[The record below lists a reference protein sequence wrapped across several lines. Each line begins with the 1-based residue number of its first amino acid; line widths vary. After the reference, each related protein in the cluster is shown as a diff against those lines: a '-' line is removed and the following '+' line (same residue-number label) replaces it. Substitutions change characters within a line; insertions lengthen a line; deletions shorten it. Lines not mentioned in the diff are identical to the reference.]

1 MRILALAIAIYSPV
15 MLLIHVSTGK
25 ILSAWNQQPNS
36 SISRWFPPQCALR
49 VEGMYWLLALG
60 AWPLWRALVLKIL
73 VVLFALVHLGIW
85 GAGELKANSQ
95 KGSGLTTSP
104 KVKRIIVIFD
114 SVEAL
119 ILVAL
124 GVATMLYL
132 IHAR

>member
-1 MRILALAIAIYSPV
+1 MLALVIAIYSPV

-25 ILSAWNQQPNS
+25 ILSAWNQQPDS
-36 SISRWFPPQCALR
+36 WISRWFPPRRALR
-49 VEGMYWLLALG
+49 VEGVFWLLVLG
-60 AWPLWRALVLKIL
+60 VWPLWRTLVMKIL
-73 VVLFALVHLGIW
+73 VVIFALVHLGIW

-104 KVKRIIVIFD
+104 TVERIIVIFD

-124 GVATMLYL
+124 GVATVVYL